1 MRPGT
6 TRHTSTEEAGM
17 DCTCTSED
25 FSATAT
31 RTDGKRTLRVEGRC
45 ECPRTGYRLRLQP
58 YNPGTV
64 PQPDEVVLELV
75 EESPDFGGTVISP
88 TDVEPYE
95 TEIGDEA
102 DRVEIRGRG
111 GADISLEIEE
121 TGGYS

>member
-1 MRPGT
+1 
-6 TRHTSTEEAGM
+6 M
-17 DCTCTSED
+17 DCTCTSEN

-31 RTDGKRTLRVEGRC
+31 RADGKRTLRVEGRC

-58 YNPGTV
+58 YPGGIN
-64 PQPDEVVLELV
+64 PQPDEIVLELV
-75 EESPDFGGTVISP
+75 EESPDFGATRMTP

-102 DRVEIRGRG
+102 NRVEIRGPG

-121 TGGYS
+121 AGGYS